1 MGRPLNR
8 IRNGVRIDG
17 NDVTIDGADIEIILE
32 DSEEKILVCRGIT
45 VPSADAGFA
54 KGCIFIKT
62 NAGNGVKALYENQ
75 GTDASCSFNL
85 IGDVTTAEIADN
97 AITKAKLALGIDP
110 VLYTDRLVS
119 NAELKALRATP
130 IELVPA
136 TEAGAGFAI
145 IPLAVMVSLTSGTE
159 VLTESA
165 DNLAVK
171 CSTTEL
177 LDIETT
183 GFIDQATDQNRYQE
197 KAEAVITPI
206 ANTAITLTNK
216 GDGEFGGNATGDAT
230 LSVRTF
236 YRVVPVL

>member
-1 MGRPLNR
+1 MTKPIAR
-8 IRNGVRIDG
+8 IRNGVRING
-17 NDVTIDGADIEIILE
+17 NDVTIDGADIEILLE
-32 DSEEKILVCRGIT
+32 DDSELILIGRGTT

-62 NAGNGVKALYENQ
+62 NAGNGVKALYENV
-75 GTDASCSFNL
+75 GTTSSCSFNL
-85 IGDVTTAEIADN
+85 IGDITTAEIADN

-119 NAELKALRATP
+119 NAEIKALRATP
-130 IELVPA
+130 ITLVPA

-145 IPLAVMVSLTSGTE
+145 VPLAVMVSLNAGTE
-159 VLTESA
+159 ALTETA

-177 LDIETT
+177 INIETT
-183 GFIDQATDQNRYQE
+183 GFIDQLTDQNRYQE

-216 GDGEFGGNATGDAT
+216 GDGEIAGNATADAT
-230 LSVRTF
+230 LSVRTY

>member
-1 MGRPLNR
+1 MGKPLNR

-32 DSEEKILVCRGIT
+32 DGEEKILMARGTT

-62 NAGNGVKALYENQ
+62 DAGNGVKALYENQ
-75 GTDASCSFNL
+75 GTVSSCDFNK
-85 IGDVTTAEIADN
+85 IGDITSAEIADG
-97 AITKAKLALGIDP
+97 AITKAKLALGISP

-119 NAELKALRATP
+119 NAEIKALRATP

-145 IPLAVMVSLTSGTE
+145 VPIAIMASLNAGTE

-177 LDIETT
+177 FDIETT
-183 GFIDQATDQNRYQE
+183 GFIDQLTDQIRYQE

-206 ANTAITLTNK
+206 ANTAIMLTNK
-216 GDGEFGGNATGDAT
+216 GDGEFGGNATADAT
-230 LSVRTF
+230 LSVRTY

>member
-1 MGRPLNR
+1 MGKPLNR

-17 NDVTIDGADIEIILE
+17 NDVSIDGADIEILLE
-32 DSEEKILVCRGIT
+32 DDSDNILIGRGIT

-62 NAGNGVKALYENQ
+62 NAGNGVKALYENV
-75 GTDASCSFNL
+75 GTTASCSFNL
-85 IGDVTTAEIADN
+85 IGDITTAEIADN

-145 IPLAVMVSLTSGTE
+145 IPLAVMLSLNAGTE

-216 GDGEFGGNATGDAT
+216 GDGEIAGNATADAT
-230 LSVRTF
+230 LSVRTY

>member
-1 MGRPLNR
+1 MPLNR

-17 NDVTIDGADIEIILE
+17 ADVEIDGADIEIILE
-32 DSEEKILVCRGIT
+32 DDSEKILMARGVT

-62 NAGNGVKALYENQ
+62 DAGNGVKALYENV
-75 GTDASCSFNL
+75 GTTASCDFNK
-85 IGDVTTAEIADN
+85 IGDITSAEIADG
-97 AITKAKLALGIDP
+97 AITKAKLALGISP

-119 NAELKALRATP
+119 NSEIKALRATP

-145 IPLAVMVSLTSGTE
+145 IPVAINLSLNAGTE

-177 LDIETT
+177 FDIETT
-183 GFIDQATDQNRYQE
+183 GFIDQLTKQNRYQE

-206 ANTAITLTNK
+206 VNTAIVLTNK
-216 GDGEFGGNATGDAT
+216 GDGEIAGNATANAT

-236 YRVVPVL
+236 YRIVPVL